1 MARHEGYST
10 WDSVNNRIL
19 MGPVPA
25 PPADTTETWYATY
38 IDFEANFNGILQEVV
53 AVFDSDNSTITRSL
67 AVKSYESDNSLL
79 LEWVRTERNE
89 LLQSTDWTQVSDS
102 PLEADKRTEWQLYR
116 QRLRDLPA
124 SNGLAKTIDDISFPD
139 PPT

>member
-19 MGPVPA
+19 MGPVQA
-25 PPADTTETWYATY
+25 PPSDTSETWYPTY
-38 IDFEANFNGILQEVV
+38 IDFEESYNAITQEVS
-53 AVFDSDNSTITRSL
+53 AVLDSENNTITRSL
-67 AVKSYESDNSLL
+67 ITKTYEGSNSLL

-89 LLQSTDWTQVSDS
+89 LLEASDWTQVSDS

-124 SNGLAKTIDDISFPD
+124 SSGLAKTIDDISFPD